1 MSDVSEGKDWC
12 VEIRKGLRIG
22 PPATTG
28 KGEAKSEESAA
39 KSAAVTKSAARVAKA
54 LNEFQKEFKA
64 KKKEAP
70 TADLGSI
77 ETGMAAIAA
86 GLKAA
91 VAKKDAAGV
100 AAQEEKLAALKA
112 ELDRKILAEALESL
126 AAAKST
132 LSKLKAEITSTFGG
146 LPAAIGVDFSKL
158 DTALDLES
166 ETDPAKIETAAEA
179 AGDTMAAIEE
189 KARVLGGERT
199 AYLADL
205 ALIEARVTGLEGHTA
220 AAEVPVKALID
231 PIVVDLTAAKAL
243 ATAHDYAGAQKKL
256 VEIAGNCTTAMA
268 FANDHAHYQA
278 LLADRQTRVD
288 ALTDPVPQA
297 EVQKMVTDVKA
308 KLTLAKTNAADGKF
322 GPAVKLLGEV
332 PQDCIDTAWA
342 IKKAAEYAALRTKID
357 GYITEREKSPEVAE
371 VGLYI
376 AEMKTRYAQSDYA
389 TTKDY
394 VKSINILQRVDSL
407 DTALYNAIK
416 IYNEFKE
423 KHELAELWIKELK
436 AHKGHEAIAGPIARM
451 ESDLVFAE
459 AKKTAKEFIVAK
471 NVCANIVK
479 IGEEARPTAVA

>member
-1 MSDVSEGKDWC
+1 Q
-12 VEIRKGLRIG
+12 
-22 PPATTG
+22 
-28 KGEAKSEESAA
+28 
-39 KSAAVTKSAARVAKA
+39 
-54 LNEFQKEFKA
+54 EFQKEFKA

-100 AAQEEKLAALKA
+100 AAQEAKLAALKA
-112 ELDRKILAEALESL
+112 ELDRKVLAEALESL

-132 LSKLKAEITSTFGG
+132 LSKLKDQITSTFGG
-146 LPAAIGVDFSKL
+146 LPAAIGVDLSKL

-166 ETDPAKIETAAEA
+166 ETDPVKIETAAEA
-179 AGDTMAAIEE
+179 AGDAMAAIEE

-231 PIVVDLTAAKAL
+231 PIKVELTAAKAL

-268 FANDHAHYQA
+268 FANDHAHYKA
-278 LLADRQTRVD
+278 ILADRQLRVD
-288 ALTDPVPQA
+288 ALANPPQA
-297 EVQKMVTDVKA
+297 EVQKMVTAVKA

-322 GPAVKLLGEV
+322 GAAVKLLGDV

-342 IKKAAEYAALRTKID
+342 IKKAAEYAALRTEID
-357 GYITEREKSPEVAE
+357 GKIKGKEGTLEVTE

-376 AEMKTRYAQSDYA
+376 PEMKNLYTKSDYA
-389 TTKDY
+389 TTKDFA
-394 VKSINILQRVDSL
+394 KSIGILQRISAL
-407 DTALYNAIK
+407 SYALYKAINM
-416 IYNEFKE
+416 Y
-423 KHELAELWIKELK
+423 
-436 AHKGHEAIAGPIARM
+436 
-451 ESDLVFAE
+451 
-459 AKKTAKEFIVAK
+459 
-471 NVCANIVK
+471 
-479 IGEEARPTAVA
+479 